1 MIDKAIQKMVK
12 EIHPQLRAVWWGSV
26 YYVMWDDDH
35 TSFTSLGES
44 SRFVKNPFSFSIG
57 IWKPVLL
64 HLNQPNWYEKFAT
77 KTGTGYKLR
86 PEYDAA
92 ADILAKLTTLAEDA
106 NKIDERIKLDIY
118 PNARH
123 SLSICAWLP
132 FQITQPGE
140 QFGGPA
146 PARPDGPRATWCKQ
160 IFLHPDDCH
169 NLISP
174 TTKYLLTSLKDMYEH
189 LRAKHEHQTMRQM
202 ALRQAHHENDL
213 GSNPTAM
220 HGNQPLRGIISIQN
234 SPSEPP
240 MCYLGADIQI

>member
-1 MIDKAIQKMVK
+1 MIDRAIQKMVK
-12 EIHPQLRAVWWGSV
+12 EVHPQLRAVWWGSV
-26 YYVMWDDDH
+26 YYIMWDDDH
-35 TSFTSLGES
+35 TSLGES

-57 IWKPVLL
+57 IWKPVML
-64 HLNQPNWYEKFAT
+64 HLNQPNWYDKFAT

-92 ADILAKLTTLAEDA
+92 ADILAKLTTLAKDA

-118 PNARH
+118 QNALAPAKSCH
-123 SLSICAWLP
+123 SLSIRVWLP
-132 FQITQPGE
+132 FQTTQ
-140 QFGGPA
+140 
-146 PARPDGPRATWCKQ
+146 PDGPRATWCKQ

-189 LRAKHEHQTMRQM
+189 LRAEHEHQTMCQM

-220 HGNQPLRGIISIQN
+220 HGDQPLRGIISIQN

-240 MCYLGADIQI
+240 MCHLDADIQI